1 MSLEDMSFEQ
11 RDQMALLMRE
21 LSDNPETRK
30 EILRLT
36 KKVKPGLVIPELDI
50 EEHTHTAVSAANR
63 RVEELEAKMREKEAL
78 EDLQKRRM
86 NLIKKGLIQ
95 DESDIEHVE
104 KIMLDK
110 GITNH
115 EAAAEYWDWMKQSAV
130 PTPTGY
136 NPSAVAKFDLGKYY
150 KNPVMAARDEAS
162 KALNELRRNP
172 RPIGL

>member
-50 EEHTHTAVSAANR
+50 EDHTHNAVSAANK
-63 RVEELEAKMREKEAL
+63 RVEDLEAKMREKEAV
-78 EDLQKRRM
+78 EDLNKRRM
-86 NLIKKGLIQ
+86 SLIKKGLIQ
-95 DESDIEHVE
+95 DESEIEHVE

-115 EAAAEYWDWMKQSAV
+115 ESAAEYWDWMKQSAV

-172 RPIGL
+172 KPIGL

>member
-36 KKVKPGLVIPELDI
+36 RKVKPGLVIPELDI
-50 EEHTHTAVSAANR
+50 EDHTSSAVSK
-63 RVEELEAKMREKEAL
+63 VYQELEQMKSQRREDDAVA
-78 EDLQKRRM
+78 DLNKRRM
-86 NLIKKGLIQ
+86 SLIKKGLIR
-95 DESDIEHVE
+95 DESEIEQVE

-115 EAAAEYWDWMKQSAV
+115 ESAAEYWDWMKQSAV

>member
-1 MSLEDMSFEQ
+1 MSFEQ
-11 RDQMALLMRE
+11 RDQMAMLMRD
-21 LSDNPETRK
+21 LSDHPSTRK
-30 EILRLT
+30 DILRLT
-36 KKVKPGLVIPELDI
+36 KKIKPDLVIPELDI
-50 EEHTHTAVSAANR
+50 EDHTSSAVQK
-63 RVEELEAKMREKEAL
+63 VQQELEQMRAERREQEARNSL
-78 EDLQKRRM
+78 NDRRTKLM
-86 NLIKKGLIQ
+86 KKGFIQ
-95 DESDIEHVE
+95 NEDDIDEIE

-115 EAAAEYWDWMKQSAV
+115 ESAAEYWQWMKQSAV

>member
-36 KKVKPGLVIPELDI
+36 RKVKPGLVIPELDI
-50 EEHTHTAVSAANR
+50 EDHTHTAVSAANR
-63 RVEELEAKMREKEAL
+63 RVEDLEAKIREKEAV
-78 EDLQKRRM
+78 EDLNKRRM

-95 DESDIEHVE
+95 NESEIEQVE

-115 EAAAEYWDWMKQSAV
+115 ESAAEYWDWMKQSAV

-136 NPSAVAKFDLGKYY
+136 NPSAVSKFDLGKYY

>member
-1 MSLEDMSFEQ
+1 MSLENFSFEQ
-11 RDQMALLMRE
+11 RDEMAMLLRD
-21 LSDNPETRK
+21 LSDNPSTRK
-30 EILRLT
+30 DLLRLT
-36 KKVKPGLVIPELDI
+36 KKLKPELVIPELDI
-50 EEHTHTAVSAANR
+50 EDHTSSAVQK
-63 RVEELEAKMREKEAL
+63 VQYELEQMRAERREQEARNSL
-78 EDLQKRRM
+78 NDRRSKLM
-86 NLIKKGLIQ
+86 KKGLIQ
-95 DESDIEHVE
+95 NEDDIEEIE

-115 EAAAEYWDWMKQSAV
+115 ESAAEYWQWMKQSAV

>member
-1 MSLEDMSFEQ
+1 MSFEQ

-36 KKVKPGLVIPELDI
+36 RKVKPGLVIPELDI
-50 EEHTHTAVSAANR
+50 EDHTSSAVSK
-63 RVEELEAKMREKEAL
+63 VYQELEQMKSQKREDDAVA
-78 EDLQKRRM
+78 DLNKRRM
-86 NLIKKGLIQ
+86 SLIKKGLIQ
-95 DESDIEHVE
+95 DESEIEQVE

-115 EAAAEYWDWMKQSAV
+115 ESAAEYWDWMKQSAV

>member
-36 KKVKPGLVIPELDI
+36 KKVKPGLVIPELEI
-50 EEHTHTAVSAANR
+50 EEHTSTAVSAANK

-78 EDLQKRRM
+78 ADLEARRM
-86 NLIKKGLIQ
+86 KLIKKGLIQ
-95 DESDIEHVE
+95 DESDIEQVE

-115 EAAAEYWDWMKQSAV
+115 ESAAEYWNWMKQSAV

-150 KNPVMAARDEAS
+150 KNPIMAARDEAS

-172 RPIGL
+172 KPIGL

>member
-50 EEHTHTAVSAANR
+50 EDHTHNAVSAANK
-63 RVEELEAKMREKEAL
+63 RVEDLEAKMREKEAV
-78 EDLQKRRM
+78 EDLNKRRM

-95 DESDIEHVE
+95 DESEIEQVE

-115 EAAAEYWDWMKQSAV
+115 ESAAEYWDWMKQSAV

>member
-36 KKVKPGLVIPELDI
+36 RKVKPGLVIPELDI
-50 EEHTHTAVSAANR
+50 EDHTSSAVSK
-63 RVEELEAKMREKEAL
+63 VYQELEQMKSQKREDDAVA
-78 EDLQKRRM
+78 DLNKRRM
-86 NLIKKGLIQ
+86 SLIKKGLIQ
-95 DESDIEHVE
+95 DESEIEQVE

-115 EAAAEYWDWMKQSAV
+115 ESAAEYWDWMKQSAK

>member
-36 KKVKPGLVIPELDI
+36 RKVKPGLVIPELDI
-50 EEHTHTAVSAANR
+50 EDHTSSAVSK
-63 RVEELEAKMREKEAL
+63 VYQELEQMKSQRREDDAVA
-78 EDLQKRRM
+78 DLNKRRM
-86 NLIKKGLIQ
+86 SLIKKGLIQ
-95 DESDIEHVE
+95 DESEIEQVE

-115 EAAAEYWDWMKQSAV
+115 ESAAEYWDWMKQSAV

-172 RPIGL
+172 KPIGL

>member
-86 NLIKKGLIQ
+86 SLIKKGLIQ
-95 DESDIEHVE
+95 DESEIEQVE

-115 EAAAEYWDWMKQSAV
+115 ESAAEYWDWMKQSAV

>member
-36 KKVKPGLVIPELDI
+36 RKVKPGLVIPELDI
-50 EEHTHTAVSAANR
+50 EDHTSSAVSK
-63 RVEELEAKMREKEAL
+63 VYQELEQMKSQKREDDAVN
-78 EDLQKRRM
+78 DLNKRRM
-86 NLIKKGLIQ
+86 SLIKKGLIR
-95 DESDIEHVE
+95 DESEIEQVE

-115 EAAAEYWDWMKQSAV
+115 ESAAEYWDWMKQSAV

>member
-21 LSDNPETRK
+21 LSDNPDTRK

-36 KKVKPGLVIPELDI
+36 RRVKPGLVIPELDI
-50 EEHTHTAVSAANR
+50 EEHTHSAVSAANK
-63 RVEELEAKMREKEAL
+63 RVEDIEAKMREKEAL
-78 EDLQKRRM
+78 ADLESRRM
-86 NLIKKGLIQ
+86 RLIKKGLIQ
-95 DESDIEHVE
+95 DESEIEQVE

-115 EAAAEYWDWMKQSAV
+115 ESAAEYWQWMKQSAV

-136 NPSAVAKFDLGKYY
+136 NPSAVSKFDLGKYY
-150 KNPVMAARDEAS
+150 KNPVMAARDEAA
-162 KALNELRRNP
+162 KALNELRKNP

>member
-21 LSDNPETRK
+21 LSDNPDTRK

-36 KKVKPGLVIPELDI
+36 KKVKPGLVIPELEI
-50 EEHTHTAVSAANR
+50 EEHTSSAVASANK

-78 EDLQKRRM
+78 ADLEARRM
-86 NLIKKGLIQ
+86 KLIKNGLVQ
-95 DESDIEHVE
+95 DEGDIEQVE

-115 EAAAEYWDWMKQSAV
+115 EAAAEYWQWMKQSAV

-172 RPIGL
+172 KPIGL

>member
-11 RDQMALLMRE
+11 RDQMAMLMRD
-21 LSDNPETRK
+21 LSDNPATRK
-30 EILRLT
+30 DILRLT
-36 KKVKPGLVIPELDI
+36 KKLKPDLVIPELEI
-50 EEHTHTAVSAANR
+50 EDHTSSAVQK
-63 RVEELEAKMREKEAL
+63 VQQELEQMRAEKREQEARNSL
-78 EDLQKRRM
+78 NERRM
-86 NLIKKGLIQ
+86 KLMKKGLIQ
-95 DESDIEHVE
+95 NEDDIEEIE
-104 KIMLDK
+104 KVMLDK

-115 EAAAEYWDWMKQSAV
+115 EAAAEYWQWMKQAAV

-136 NPSAVAKFDLGKYY
+136 NPSAVKQFDLGKYY

>member
-1 MSLEDMSFEQ
+1 MSLEDMTFEQ

-36 KKVKPGLVIPELDI
+36 RKVKPGLVIPELDI
-50 EEHTHTAVSAANR
+50 EDHTSSAVSK
-63 RVEELEAKMREKEAL
+63 VYQELEQMKSQKREDDAVA
-78 EDLQKRRM
+78 DLNKRRM
-86 NLIKKGLIQ
+86 SLIKKGLIR
-95 DESDIEHVE
+95 DESEIEQVE

-115 EAAAEYWDWMKQSAV
+115 ESAAEYWDWMKQSAV

-150 KNPVMAARDEAS
+150 KNPIMAARDEAS

>member
-86 NLIKKGLIQ
+86 SLIKKGLIQ
-95 DESDIEHVE
+95 DESEIEQVE

-115 EAAAEYWDWMKQSAV
+115 ESAAEYWDWMKQSAV

-150 KNPVMAARDEAS
+150 KNPVLAARDEAS

-172 RPIGL
+172 KPIGL

>member
-36 KKVKPGLVIPELDI
+36 RKVKPGLVIPELDI
-50 EEHTHTAVSAANR
+50 EDHTSSAVSK
-63 RVEELEAKMREKEAL
+63 VYQELEQMKSQKREDDAVA
-78 EDLQKRRM
+78 DLNKRRM
-86 NLIKKGLIQ
+86 SLIKKGLIR
-95 DESDIEHVE
+95 DESEIEHVE

-115 EAAAEYWDWMKQSAV
+115 ESAAEYWDWMKQSAV

>member
-36 KKVKPGLVIPELDI
+36 RKVKPGLIIPELDI
-50 EEHTHTAVSAANR
+50 EDHTSSAVSK
-63 RVEELEAKMREKEAL
+63 VHQELEQMRAEKREKDAL
-78 EDLQKRRM
+78 ADLDSRRM
-86 NLIKKGLIQ
+86 KLIKKGLIQ
-95 DESDIEHVE
+95 DESEIEQVE
-104 KIMLDK
+104 RIMLDK

-115 EAAAEYWDWMKQSAV
+115 ESAAEYWQWMKQSAV

-150 KNPVMAARDEAS
+150 KNPIMAARDEAS
-162 KALNELRRNP
+162 KALNELRKNP

>member
-36 KKVKPGLVIPELDI
+36 RKVKPGLVIPELDI
-50 EEHTHTAVSAANR
+50 EDHTSSAVSK
-63 RVEELEAKMREKEAL
+63 VYQELEQMKSQKREDDAVA
-78 EDLQKRRM
+78 DLNKRRM
-86 NLIKKGLIQ
+86 SLIKKGLIR
-95 DESDIEHVE
+95 DESEIEQVE

-115 EAAAEYWDWMKQSAV
+115 ESAAEYWDWMKQSAV

-136 NPSAVAKFDLGKYY
+136 NPSAVAKFDLGRYY

>member
-36 KKVKPGLVIPELDI
+36 RKVKPGLVIPELDI
-50 EEHTHTAVSAANR
+50 EDHTHTAVSAANR
-63 RVEELEAKMREKEAL
+63 RVEDLEAKIREKEAI
-78 EDLQKRRM
+78 EDLNKRRM

-95 DESDIEHVE
+95 NESEIEQVE

-115 EAAAEYWDWMKQSAV
+115 ESAAEYWDWMKQSAV

>member
-50 EEHTHTAVSAANR
+50 EDHTHNAVSAANK
-63 RVEELEAKMREKEAL
+63 RVEDLEAKIREKEAV
-78 EDLQKRRM
+78 EDLNKRRM
-86 NLIKKGLIQ
+86 SLIKKGLIQ
-95 DESDIEHVE
+95 DESEIEQVE

-115 EAAAEYWDWMKQSAV
+115 ESAAEYWDWMKQSAV

>member
-21 LSDNPETRK
+21 LSDNPDTRK

-50 EEHTHTAVSAANR
+50 EEHTQSAVSAANK
-63 RVEELEAKMREKEAL
+63 RVEDIEAKMREKEAL
-78 EDLQKRRM
+78 ADLESRRM
-86 NLIKKGLIQ
+86 KLIKKGLIQ
-95 DESDIEHVE
+95 DESEIEQVE

-115 EAAAEYWDWMKQSAV
+115 ESAAEYWQWMKQSAV

-136 NPSAVAKFDLGKYY
+136 NPSAVSKFDLGKYY
-150 KNPVMAARDEAS
+150 KNPVMAARDEAA
-162 KALNELRRNP
+162 KALNELRKNP